1 MTDNYATIVRENI
14 KTLFEERTESDLLRC
29 LPSRKQGDAFV
40 FNAFGETC
48 RIQPDGIYLGDDMQ
62 EGPVGIVLS
71 LYALHAR
78 PFDCLIEPL
87 KAFKDFPDSM
97 PYVAAFAAYTQNPLI
112 PHVERIQE
120 MSKEI
125 ITALD
130 GQKVFS
136 DIGGD
141 FSFMVRPVPKIALSY
156 IIYEAD
162 EDFPASVTCLFS
174 GNAPMFLPLD
184 GLADL
189 GEYTSRKILEIIG
202 VGT

>member
-1 MTDNYATIVRENI
+1 VTDNYAMIVRENI
-14 KTLFEERTESDLLRC
+14 KSLFDNRSEMDILRC
-29 LPSRKQGDAFV
+29 LPSRKEGDAF
-40 FNAFGETC
+40 AFDALGETC
-48 RIQPDGIYLGDDMQ
+48 RIGPDGIFLGEEPQ

-78 PFDCLIEPL
+78 PFECVLEPL
-87 KAFKDFPDSM
+87 KAFKDFPNSM
-97 PYVAAFAAYTQNPLI
+97 PYVAAFAANTQNLLI
-112 PHVERIQE
+112 PHVDRIQE
-120 MSKEI
+120 KSREI
-125 ITALD
+125 ITTLD
-130 GQKVFS
+130 GRKVFS

-141 FSFMVRPVPKIALSY
+141 FSFMVRPVPKITLSY

-174 GNAPMFLPLD
+174 NNAPAFLPLD

-202 VGT
+202 S

>member
-1 MTDNYATIVRENI
+1 MTDNYAAIVRENI
-14 KTLFEERTESDLLRC
+14 RSLLETRSDIDILKC
-29 LPSRKQGDAFV
+29 LPGRRKGDAFV
-40 FNAFGETC
+40 FDAFGETC
-48 RIQPDGIYLGDDMQ
+48 RIQPDGIYLGEAQQ

-78 PFDCLIEPL
+78 PFECVLEPL

-97 PYVAAFAAYTQNPLI
+97 PYVAAFAANTQNLLV
-112 PHVERIQE
+112 PHVDRIRER
-120 MSKEI
+120 SKEI
-125 ITALD
+125 ITILD
-130 GQKVFS
+130 GQRIFS

-174 GNAPMFLPLD
+174 NNAPAFLPMD

-189 GEYTSRKILEIIG
+189 GEYTSKKILEIIE
-202 VGT
+202 VE

>member
-1 MTDNYATIVRENI
+1 MTDNYAKIVRENI
-14 KTLFEERTESDLLRC
+14 KNLFENRSEMDILRC
-29 LPSRKQGDAFV
+29 LPSRKEGDAFV
-40 FNAFGETC
+40 FEAFGETC
-48 RIQPDGIYLGDDMQ
+48 RIQRDGIYLGEVRQ

-78 PFDCLIEPL
+78 PFECVLEPL

-97 PYVAAFAAYTQNPLI
+97 PYVAAFAAHTQDLLV
-112 PHVERIQE
+112 PHVDRIQE
-120 MSKEI
+120 KSKEI
-125 ITALD
+125 ITVLD
-130 GQKVFS
+130 GQKIFS

-174 GNAPMFLPLD
+174 NNAHAFLPMD

-189 GEYTSRKILEIIG
+189 GEYTSRKILELIKSW
-202 VGT
+202 